1 MERDA
6 IRTAAQTINNI
17 EDIRRLLNRVKR
29 ETLGDK
35 THPFQLKQIT
45 YYCNPRRTSVR
56 RYINFSIPKKS
67 GGERVISAP
76 VPGLKSIL
84 FSLNTILQALY
95 EPSKHAMGF
104 VPGRSIVDNAN
115 IHLGQNYIYNIDLKD
130 FFPSVDKSR
139 IWKRLTLPPFGFSS
153 EVADVIAG
161 LCTMR
166 LEVEGEEQVR
176 YVLPQG
182 APTSPTLT
190 NIICAKLDRQLGL
203 LAKKNGM
210 RYSRYADDIT
220 FSSMHYAYAQDGEFM
235 RELNDIIAQNR
246 FTINEK
252 KSRLQKVG
260 QRQEVTGLI
269 LSDKVNVVRKY
280 TREIRTI
287 LHIWERYGHL
297 AACDSYMRHRKANP
311 VARRKGGMP
320 TLEMVLMGKLQF
332 LKMVKGENDA
342 LYSKLYERFQSLTSA
357 TSDKAQTSYN
367 SHITYIH
374 TLGLLEF
381 ENTFST
387 KLEYKSE
394 DKALVCYEENGN
406 IRPITI
412 SKSVDVE
419 ALFGEN
425 GEDTDLWNKHQISL
439 CDNGNTQFYMLHKK
453 LVNPQHTTEGKSLIK
468 KLEESL
474 SKLVHSDVFSQ
485 VLGEDKNTEPDAN
498 ILDFDITEFDI
509 FDIDDLP

>member
-1 MERDA
+1 MERDE

-17 EDIRRLLNRVKR
+17 EDLRRLLNRVKR
-29 ETLGDK
+29 EALGDK

-252 KSRLQKVG
+252 KS
-260 QRQEVTGLI
+260 
-269 LSDKVNVVRKY
+269 
-280 TREIRTI
+280 
-287 LHIWERYGHL
+287 
-297 AACDSYMRHRKANP
+297 
-311 VARRKGGMP
+311 
-320 TLEMVLMGKLQF
+320 
-332 LKMVKGENDA
+332 
-342 LYSKLYERFQSLTSA
+342 
-357 TSDKAQTSYN
+357 
-367 SHITYIH
+367 
-374 TLGLLEF
+374 
-381 ENTFST
+381 
-387 KLEYKSE
+387 
-394 DKALVCYEENGN
+394 
-406 IRPITI
+406 
-412 SKSVDVE
+412 
-419 ALFGEN
+419 
-425 GEDTDLWNKHQISL
+425 
-439 CDNGNTQFYMLHKK
+439 
-453 LVNPQHTTEGKSLIK
+453 
-468 KLEESL
+468 
-474 SKLVHSDVFSQ
+474 
-485 VLGEDKNTEPDAN
+485 
-498 ILDFDITEFDI
+498 
-509 FDIDDLP
+509 